1 VTPAAVASRL
11 DSAARAARGYGD
23 ATYSSSAALAD
34 PAAVVGADD
43 VASAE
48 ALGAQ
53 FLALAEGMQELDVDA
68 ETLGDAMDMV
78 DAEAVVA
85 DAAWRVRLAE
95 GALAD
100 ALEQLDAAMAMPV
113 SEPCNGCHRAKAA
126 AVAAAEDAVAA
137 AGSALGRARARLRE
151 ALSAAAD
158 IAWRMR
164 AGLKRRH
171 GNLAEAHADAQHP
184 AERQFYGTG
193 A

>member
-1 VTPAAVASRL
+1 MTPAAVASRL

-34 PAAVVGADD
+34 PAVVVGADD

-85 DAAWRVRLAE
+85 DAARRVRLAE
-95 GALAD
+95 GALAE
-100 ALEQLDAAMAMPV
+100 ALQQLDAAMAMPA

-137 AGSALGRARARLRE
+137 AGSALSRARARLRE

-158 IAWRMR
+158 IAGRMR
-164 AGLKRRH
+164 AGLK
-171 GNLAEAHADAQHP
+171 P
-184 AERQFYGTG
+184 AEREFYTG
-193 A
+193 AR